1 MVEGSALTRGRL
13 LVVAAAVL
21 WSLSGFFVK
30 SPWLADLP
38 AASAGPTIAF
48 YRCVFAFVILL
59 PFVRPSRIRWH
70 PALLLMAG
78 FFASMNILLIC
89 SMTRTSAANA
99 ILLQYTAPIWMFV
112 ASVTLLGERADRRN
126 LAALV
131 LGMAGVGVIVVAFW
145 GGTEASGVLMG
156 LGAGVSYGGVV
167 VCLRVLRDHDPF
179 VLVALNHGVSAL
191 VVLPWIAG
199 QGSVP
204 DAGQLATLFA
214 FGTLQMAVPYVL
226 FSRGMRTV
234 SPQEAG
240 VITLIE
246 PIINPVWVLLLWH
259 EPVALATVIGGAFI
273 LAGLAVRYIPWGRAG
288 RTAP

>member
-1 MVEGSALTRGRL
+1 MDDHRAVFRGRL

-38 AASAGPTIAF
+38 AAGAGPTIAF
-48 YRCVFAFVILL
+48 YRCVFAFLILL

-70 PALLLMAG
+70 PAMLLMAG

-89 SMTRTSAANA
+89 SMTQTSAANA

-112 ASVTLLGERADRRN
+112 ASVTLLGEKADRRN

-131 LGMAGVGVIVVAFW
+131 LGMIGVGVIVVAFW
-145 GGTEASGVLMG
+145 GGTEAAGVLMG

-179 VLVALNHGVSAL
+179 VLVALNHGISAL
-191 VVLPWIAG
+191 VVLPWILG
-199 QGSVP
+199 QGGVP
-204 DAGQLATLFA
+204 DTVHLVTLFA

-226 FSRGMRTV
+226 FTRGMRTV

-246 PIINPVWVLLLWH
+246 PIINPVWVFVLWR
-259 EPVALATVIGGAFI
+259 EPVALATMVGGAFI
-273 LAGLAVRYIPWGRAG
+273 VLGLAVRYQPWFRA
-288 RTAP
+288 RTP

>member
-1 MVEGSALTRGRL
+1 MSERGALTRGRL
-13 LVVAAAVL
+13 LVVAAALL

-38 AASAGPTIAF
+38 VESAGPTIAF
-48 YRCVFAFVILL
+48 YRCVFACLILL
-59 PFVRPSRIRWH
+59 PFVRLSRIGWH
-70 PALLLMAG
+70 PAMLLMAG

-89 SMTRTSAANA
+89 SMTQTSAANA

-112 ASVTLLGERADRRN
+112 ASVTLLKEKADGRN
-126 LAALV
+126 VAALV
-131 LGMAGVGVIVVAFW
+131 LGMVGVGVIVVAFW
-145 GGTEASGVLMG
+145 GGTEAAGVLMG

-167 VCLRVLRDHDPF
+167 VCLRVLRGHDPF
-179 VLVALNHGVSAL
+179 VLVALNHAVSAL
-191 VVLPWIAG
+191 VVLPWIITTGGA
-199 QGSVP
+199 P
-204 DAGQLATLFA
+204 DGGQLFTLFA

-226 FSRGMRTV
+226 FTRGMRTV

-246 PIINPVWVLLLWH
+246 PVINPVWVFLLWH

-273 LAGLAVRYIPWGRAG
+273 LLGLAVRYVPWGR
-288 RTAP
+288 RAPTP

>member
-1 MVEGSALTRGRL
+1 MDDRRAVIHGRL

-38 AASAGPTIAF
+38 AAGAGPTIAF
-48 YRCVFAFVILL
+48 YRCVFAFLILL

-70 PALLLMAG
+70 PAMLLMAG

-89 SMTRTSAANA
+89 SMTQTSAANA

-112 ASVTLLGERADRRN
+112 ASVTLLGEKADRRN

-131 LGMAGVGVIVVAFW
+131 LGMIGVGVIVVAFW
-145 GGTEASGVLMG
+145 GGTEAAGVLMG
-156 LGAGVSYGGVV
+156 LGAGASYGGVV
-167 VCLRVLRDHDPF
+167 VCLRVLRGHDPF

-191 VVLPWIAG
+191 VVLPWIVG
-199 QGSVP
+199 QGGGLP
-204 DAGQLATLFA
+204 DTGHLVALFA

-226 FSRGMRTV
+226 FTRGMRTV

-246 PIINPVWVLLLWH
+246 PIINPVWVFVLWR
-259 EPVALATVIGGAFI
+259 EPVALATVVGGAFI
-273 LAGLAVRYIPWGRAG
+273 VLGLAVRYQPWFRA
-288 RTAP
+288 RTP